1 MKKHE
6 GTLMVSFADI
16 NGGTLLNSK
25 MTSVPLRED
34 VILRLSVEFF
44 ADPEPCMIHRSAV
57 MSRMYMEMLEYFLR
71 GLDSGKFCHLI
82 SELPQRLASF
92 IDLSG
97 CHSVTA
103 HFAAHK

>member
-1 MKKHE
+1 MKNCE
-6 GTLMVSFADI
+6 GTLMVNFSDV
-16 NGGTLLNSK
+16 NGGTLLRCK
-25 MTSVPLRED
+25 LTSVPLRED
-34 VILRLSVEFF
+34 VVLRLSVEFF
-44 ADPEPCMIHRSAV
+44 ADPEPCMIHRSAI

-71 GLDSGKFCHLI
+71 DLDRGKSCHLI

-97 CHSVTA
+97 CHSITA